1 MAQAYL
7 EYLGSPEGQEI
18 AAKNHYRP
26 RDPNVLKKY
35 RATFAEV
42 KLFTIND
49 AFGGWQAANKAH
61 FASGGTF
68 DQIYQPGRK

>member
-1 MAQAYL
+1 M
-7 EYLGSPEGQEI
+7 
-18 AAKNHYRP
+18 
-26 RDPNVLKKY
+26 LKKY